1 MAAAASL
8 FAGLR
13 KPDSMASFAPRRFY
27 YLVGIWLTVATLLIL
42 GNQYLAGSGLASNW
56 HFPFVTDDGTIS
68 LPSWSSQGNQRSKL
82 RVALIESAG
91 VHDEVTSALIHA
103 FGGQHDVDLMMYQK
117 RQRYNMS
124 AIVDEFD
131 LVSPIKN
138 ITLPT
143 VLRNDTLENPP
154 HVVVSTTCELDTNW
168 RKEVFETVLTES
180 NSYLFCLVHHAD
192 QWTKGSNV
200 NMVKRFAAE
209 GRLDMITLSNHTAEF
224 LKTKALPTWEHGE
237 NVRIRVL
244 PPIFPVDAPGPAS
257 KTELN
262 LAMQGDFSSARRDY
276 QGIFGGLTSVIEKV
290 NTLPTTDN
298 VTLHLLGHG
307 KKPKV
312 PEEIRN
318 RVVFDENLSYPDF
331 YAILSTAYA
340 VLPAFAT
347 NHYYDR
353 KASSTVP
360 ASIIAGVPL
369 VASEELLKSYTYLP
383 REATWEIKTGESELD
398 AVRRIIGDEA
408 EFEKK
413 RWLIADTR
421 ERILKEN
428 IENVHTWIVEALK
441 RL

>member
-8 FAGLR
+8 FSGLR

-27 YLVGIWLTVATLLIL
+27 YLVGIWLTVAILLIL
-42 GNQYLAGSGLASNW
+42 GNQYLSSSSLTSNW
-56 HFPFVTDDGTIS
+56 HFPFVTDDGTLNI
-68 LPSWSSQGNQRSKL
+68 PSWPSRGNKKGKL
-82 RVALIESAG
+82 RVALLESAG

-103 FGGQHDVDLMMYQK
+103 FGGQRDVELMMYQK

-138 ITLPT
+138 ITQPT
-143 VLRNDTLENPP
+143 VLRNDTLQNPP
-154 HVVVSTTCELDTNW
+154 HVVVSTTCELDTPW
-168 RKEVFETVLTES
+168 RKEVFETLLTDS
-180 NSYLFCLVHHAD
+180 NSFLFCLVHHAD
-192 QWTKGSNV
+192 QWAKGENV
-200 NMVKRFAAE
+200 DIVKRFAAQ
-209 GRLDMITLSNHTAEF
+209 GRLDMIALSNHTAEF
-224 LKTKALPTWEHGE
+224 LRKHALSTWMDGE
-237 NVRIRVL
+237 SVRIRVM
-244 PPIFPVDAPGPAS
+244 PPIFPVETPGPAM
-257 KTELN
+257 KTELK

-276 QGIFGGLTSVIEKV
+276 QGIFGGLSSVIDKV
-290 NTLPTTDN
+290 ATLPNADN

-307 KKPKV
+307 QKPEV
-312 PEEIRN
+312 PEEIKS
-318 RVVFDENLSYPDF
+318 RVVFDEDLSYPDF

-347 NHYYDR
+347 DHYYDR

-360 ASIIAGVPL
+360 ASIIAGAPL
-369 VASEELLKSYTYLP
+369 VASPELLNSYTYLP
-383 REATWEIKTGESELD
+383 REAAWEMRKGESELD
-398 AVRRIIGDEA
+398 TVRRVIGDYA
-408 EFEKK
+408 GFEKK

-421 ERILKEN
+421 ERLLKEN